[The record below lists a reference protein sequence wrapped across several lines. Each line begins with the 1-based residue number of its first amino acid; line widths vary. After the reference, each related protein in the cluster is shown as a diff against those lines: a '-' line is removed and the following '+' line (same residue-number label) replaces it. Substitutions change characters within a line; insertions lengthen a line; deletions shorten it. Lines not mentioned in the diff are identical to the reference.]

1 MSTLQ
6 PTIHTDHGMLRFVLA
21 ACVLL
26 AVGVSPAARATA
38 DWVSIAK
45 SDRTEVFAN
54 PASLGVSP
62 ASWVIV
68 RTKQNFVEPQPS
80 ASKNKTYLSARNEY
94 RVDCAQRRLAY
105 RQLEAYSQP
114 DLQGDRV
121 QKTKIGEKN
130 LKWMDAPT
138 GTVFGEILDYAC
150 TNVPAGVP
158 PATK

>member
-1 MSTLQ
+1 MSTQ
-6 PTIHTDHGMLRFVLA
+6 HSIPRVAGRTQAWALA
-21 ACVLL
+21 FFALT
-26 AVGVSPAARATA
+26 AWGASPVTQTV

-54 PASLGVSP
+54 PATLGVSP

-80 ASKNKTYLSARNEY
+80 AKKGKSFLSARNEY
-94 RVDCAQRRLAY
+94 RIDCAQRRLAY
-105 RQLEAYSQP
+105 REMETYSQL

-121 QKTKIGEKN
+121 QKTRIGEKN

-138 GTVFGEILDYAC
+138 GTVFGEIVDYAC
-150 TNVPAGVP
+150 KNVPAGLP
-158 PATK
+158 AATK

>member
-1 MSTLQ
+1 MR
-6 PTIHTDHGMLRFVLA
+6 MVARNLA
-21 ACVLL
+21 AL
-26 AVGVSPAARATA
+26 ALTAATLSPAAHAAA

-80 ASKNKTYLSARNEY
+80 AKKNKSFLSARNEY

-105 RQLEAYSQP
+105 REMQTYSQP
-114 DLQGDRV
+114 DLQGDPV
-121 QKTKIGEKN
+121 QKTRIGEKN
-130 LKWMDAPT
+130 LKWLDAPS

-150 TNVPAGVP
+150 KNAPFAAS
-158 PATK
+158 PATP

>member
-1 MSTLQ
+1 MSTRHSTSRAARGTQALA
-6 PTIHTDHGMLRFVLA
+6 LA
-21 ACVLL
+21 AFALT
-26 AVGVSPAARATA
+26 AWSVSPVTQAA

-54 PASLGVSP
+54 PATLGVSP

-80 ASKNKTYLSARNEY
+80 ARKGKSFLSARNEY
-94 RVDCAQRRLAY
+94 RIDCAQRRLAY
-105 RQLEAYSQP
+105 REMETYSQL
-114 DLQGDRV
+114 DLQGDSV

-138 GTVFGEILDYAC
+138 STVFGEIVDYAC
-150 TNVPAGVP
+150 KNVPAGLR

>member
-1 MSTLQ
+1 MKMHR
-6 PTIHTDHGMLRFVLA
+6 PTFAELRRTQRCLLA
-21 ACVLL
+21 ACALL
-26 AVGVSPAARATA
+26 AGSLSTVAQAAA

-45 SDRTEVFAN
+45 SDRTEVFVN

-80 ASKNKTYLSARNEY
+80 ARKDKPYLSARNEY

-105 RQLEAYSQP
+105 SQLEAYSQL

-121 QKTKIGEKN
+121 QKTKVGEKN

-150 TNVPAGVP
+150 KNVPPGQP

>member
-1 MSTLQ
+1 MSTQ
-6 PTIHTDHGMLRFVLA
+6 HSIPRVAGRTQAWALA
-21 ACVLL
+21 FFALT
-26 AVGVSPAARATA
+26 AWSVSPVTSAA

-54 PASLGVSP
+54 PATLGVSP

-80 ASKNKTYLSARNEY
+80 AKKGKSFLSARNEY
-94 RVDCAQRRLAY
+94 RIDCAQRRVAY
-105 RQLEAYSQP
+105 RAMDTYSQL
-114 DLQGDRV
+114 DLQGDPV

-130 LKWMDAPT
+130 LKWMDAPS
-138 GTVFGEILDYAC
+138 GTVFGEVVDYAC

-158 PATK
+158 PSTK

>member
-1 MSTLQ
+1 MSKQ
-6 PTIHTDHGMLRFVLA
+6 HSILRAVRRTQAWALA
-21 ACVLL
+21 SFAL
-26 AVGVSPAARATA
+26 AIWSVYPVAQAA

-54 PASLGVSP
+54 PATLGVSP

-80 ASKNKTYLSARNEY
+80 AKKNKSFLSARNEY

-105 RQLEAYSQP
+105 REMETYSQL
-114 DLQGDRV
+114 DLQGDSV
-121 QKTKIGEKN
+121 QKTRIGEKN

-138 GTVFGEILDYAC
+138 GTVFGEIVDYAC
-150 TNVPAGVP
+150 KNVPAGLP

>member
-1 MSTLQ
+1 MSTQHSIFRAVRWTRPL
-6 PTIHTDHGMLRFVLA
+6 VLA
-21 ACVLL
+21 SL
-26 AVGVSPAARATA
+26 ALTALSAATVARAA
-38 DWVSIAK
+38 DWLSIAK

-54 PASLGVSP
+54 PESLGVSP

-80 ASKNKTYLSARNEY
+80 ARKNKSFLSARNEY
-94 RVDCAQRRLAY
+94 RIDCAQRRLAY
-105 RQLEAYSQP
+105 REMETFSQP
-114 DLQGDRV
+114 DLQGEPV

-150 TNVPAGVP
+150 QNVPAGLS
-158 PATK
+158 PATR